1 MGIRSLGRSVPGLP
15 PRPPVPP
22 VSQGWTS
29 APLAGKV
36 VHWQIAMITVLTIA
50 GGVALILF
58 GVRFLRKGLD
68 RLFGARL
75 GHWMRRLADRRLK
88 AFLAGLGVSIVAPSS
103 TTVSVLAVQTVAA
116 GHMTARQM
124 LAVMFGA
131 DIGLTITVAL
141 IALRIEQYAPIVIL
155 PGVVMFQF
163 CKRTPTRGIGQV
175 LISLGMIF
183 MGIDIIKQAAGS
195 VSLNED
201 LVRLLDIAA
210 HYPTAMAVVAAVTA
224 LLLQSS
230 TATIGLIIALGMAG
244 AIDLA
249 MALPVVIGANV
260 GIVLTTLAVGYGRI
274 DTRRLALGNLLVKL
288 IVAGIAIWLLEP
300 ATEGLARIPGGLDR
314 QIAIGHTGFNLAVA
328 MIGLPFVGWIHE
340 LTRRLIVEPPADEDH
355 PFGPR
360 HLTARPPESVAL
372 GQSMREIMHAAEI
385 VRQIF
390 DDVWRALKNNDPALA
405 RQVSER
411 DDQVD
416 LLDQEIKRYLTRL
429 VGMAGE
435 ADESGEQMCQLRYL
449 NELETIGDIIDKN
462 ISELVIKKTTLG
474 VKFSPD
480 GSNELDELKAM
491 VTENLEI
498 ADTAFTTRSRLL
510 AQQLMRHKEQ
520 VNQFEREMRD
530 AHFARLNADLKES
543 HETSA
548 IHLDLLIYLKRINS
562 HVSHV
567 AYAIL
572 QDTNATFPRT
582 PTRPLDEEPHR
593 RPRT

>member
-1 MGIRSLGRSVPGLP
+1 ML
-15 PRPPVPP
+15 
-22 VSQGWTS
+22 
-29 APLAGKV
+29 
-36 VHWQIAMITVLTIA
+36 TVLTIA

-68 RLFGARL
+68 RVFGASL
-75 GHWMRRLADRRLK
+75 GHWMRRLADSRFK
-88 AFLAGLGVSIVAPSS
+88 AFLSGLGVSVVAPSS
-103 TTVSVLAVQTVAA
+103 TTVSILAVQTVAA

-141 IALRIEQYAPIVIL
+141 IALRIEQYAPIMIL

-163 CKRTPTRGIGQV
+163 CKKVQTRGIGQV
-175 LISLGMIF
+175 LISLGLIF
-183 MGIDIIKQAAGS
+183 MGIDTIKKAAGS
-195 VSLNED
+195 ATMNQD
-201 LVRLLDIAA
+201 MMRLLDIAA
-210 HYPTAMAVVAAVTA
+210 HYPIALAGVAAITA
-224 LLLQSS
+224 LILQSS

-244 AIDLA
+244 TIN
-249 MALPVVIGANV
+249 MTVALPVVIGANV
-260 GIVLTTLAVGYGRI
+260 GIVLTTLVVGWSRI
-274 DTRRLALGNLLVKL
+274 DTRRLALGNLVIKL
-288 IVAGIAIWLLEP
+288 IVAGITIYFLPYLTEYLLKV
-300 ATEGLARIPGGLDR
+300 PGGMDR
-314 QIAIGHTGFNLAVA
+314 QIALSHTGFNLIVA
-328 MIGLPFVGWIHE
+328 MIGLPLVGTIYALVE
-340 LTRRLIVEPPADEDH
+340 RLIVEPSTDEGR

-360 HLTARPPESVAL
+360 YLTAKPPDSVALAL

-385 VRQIF
+385 VRQMF
-390 DDVWRALKNNDPALA
+390 DDMWRALKDNDADLA

-416 LLDQEIKRYLTRL
+416 HLDEEIKRYLTRL

-435 ADESGEQMCQLRYL
+435 SDETGEQMCQLRYI

-462 ISELVIKKTTLG
+462 ISELVVKKATLG
-474 VKFSPD
+474 VRFSAE
-480 GSNELDELKAM
+480 GMKELDELKAM

-520 VNQFEREMRD
+520 VNQLERTLRD
-530 AHFARLNADLKES
+530 AHFVRLNAGLNES
-543 HETSA
+543 YETSS

-572 QDTNATFPRT
+572 QDT
-582 PTRPLDEEPHR
+582 DVSQKG
-593 RPRT
+593 